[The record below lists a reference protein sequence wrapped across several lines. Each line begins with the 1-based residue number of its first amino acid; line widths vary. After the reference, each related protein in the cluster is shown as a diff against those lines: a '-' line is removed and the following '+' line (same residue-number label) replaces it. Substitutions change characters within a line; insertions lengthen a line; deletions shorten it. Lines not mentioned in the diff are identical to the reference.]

1 MIEAGLISALG
12 FIIVLARFNLRR
24 VAGYATL
31 FDIVITTTL
40 VFMFLGT
47 YAGMMTGLFAGV
59 IVSMFLSGVQKTIG
73 YERAKLIRRSGDLF
87 PSVVWVR
94 TKGKLR

>member
-12 FIIVLARFNLRR
+12 AFFILLRFNIRR

-31 FDIVITTTL
+31 IDIAVTAL
-40 VFMFLGT
+40 FVFMFIGT
-47 YAGMMTGLFAGV
+47 YAGMMTGIFAGV
-59 IVSMFLSGVQKTIG
+59 IVSAMLNAIRFAVG
-73 YERAKLIRRSGDLF
+73 YERASFRRMKGHIF

-94 TKGKLR
+94 VPGKFS

>member
-24 VAGYATL
+24 IAGYALL
-31 FDIVITTTL
+31 FDVVITGTL
-40 VFMFLGT
+40 VWMFLGT

-59 IVSMFLSGVQKTIG
+59 IVSLFLTSVQKTVG
-73 YERAKLIRRSGDLF
+73 YERAKFIRRSGNIF
-87 PSVVWVR
+87 PSLVWVR
-94 TKGKLR
+94 TSGRLK

>member
-24 VAGYATL
+24 VAGYALL
-31 FDIVITTTL
+31 FDVLITSAL
-40 VFMFLGT
+40 VWMFLGT

-59 IVSMFLSGVQKTIG
+59 IVSLFLTSVQKTVG
-73 YERAKLIRRSGDLF
+73 YERAKLIRRSGNIF

-94 TKGKLR
+94 TKGSLT